1 MIVSQVLM
9 MEDIIHGNRDLLTD
23 LLEEFQVHVAI
34 GLVLYTRKSHGSQAS
49 YSRGQRNEAKRIHAV
64 LLHMPNDL
72 GPTTFFG
79 KIHYEDRL
87 LRLPHQSGGT
97 LFDRAFM
104 ATHEIGRDIRL
115 DTMQSHGIPR
125 RIVQR
130 QGNEID
136 MHHSG
141 KALGKIL
148 AKRVEIAVDGDRLRN
163 LQQSLVPLRESLT
176 GRCGIAVH
184 TGSVW
189 RIKQSRLKRG
199 EGWGLM
205 IFCARATRGLRRPS
219 LDVRSGRS
227 ISPHP

>member
-23 LLEEFQVHVAI
+23 LLEEFQVHFAI
-34 GLVLYTRKSHGSQAS
+34 GLFLYTRKSHGSQAS
-49 YSRGQRNEAKRIHAV
+49 YSRGQRNKAKRIHAV
-64 LLHMPNDL
+64 FLHMPNDL

-87 LRLPHQSGGT
+87 LRLPHQSG
-97 LFDRAFM
+97 RAFIDRPLM
-104 ATHEIGRDIRL
+104 TAHKIGRDIRL
-115 DTMQSHGIPR
+115 DTVQSHGIPR

-163 LQQSLVPLRESLT
+163 LQQRLVPLGKSFT
-176 GRCGIAVH
+176 GRCGMRFHGRASMDYW
-184 TGSVW
+184 SVTS
-189 RIKQSRLKRG
+189 QEAAG
-199 EGWGLM
+199 
-205 IFCARATRGLRRPS
+205 C
-219 LDVRSGRS
+219 
-227 ISPHP
+227 